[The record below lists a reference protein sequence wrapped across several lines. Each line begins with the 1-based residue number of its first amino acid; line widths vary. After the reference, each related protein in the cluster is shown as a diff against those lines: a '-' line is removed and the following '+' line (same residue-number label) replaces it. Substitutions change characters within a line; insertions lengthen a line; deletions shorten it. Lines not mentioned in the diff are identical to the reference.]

1 MLLKL
6 WPTSILA
13 SNFNNCPLCVLFFT
27 NLIKLLK
34 GRGGYAC
41 LYYGGLKEDDYGRI
55 HPCIYEKRMDKFTD
69 SGCNM
74 KER

>member
-1 MLLKL
+1 M
-6 WPTSILA
+6 
-13 SNFNNCPLCVLFFT
+13 
-27 NLIKLLK
+27 

-55 HPCIYEKRMDKFTD
+55 HPCIYEKRMNKFTD

-74 KER
+74 KGR